1 MNVFDGNGD
10 LSDRELSISDL
21 SRPGPKVYISN
32 ENGKTSGMAT
42 MIGELLE
49 ANIDSFATRRVVA
62 SLLKGGVV
70 LKASDRAQ
78 IITVEFDRKSIT
90 VKDGQ
95 NPNYPILNGGWLTFA
110 AVASGRKS
118 PLNAIREREITL
130 KSPKFKMG
138 DSIAAGG
145 VGFVMSVPKSFYETV
160 NWTKRIIYL
169 SVALIALSLISFAFI
184 YLHRHKMRQ
193 SQ

>member
-1 MNVFDGNGD
+1 MNFSDGNSEPGD
-10 LSDRELSISDL
+10 RALSISDL

-32 ENGKTSGMAT
+32 DNGKTSGMAT

-78 IITVEFDRKSIT
+78 IITIEFDGKSIT
-90 VKDGQ
+90 VRDGQ
-95 NPNYPILNGGWLTFA
+95 NPDYPTLEGGWLTFA

-118 PLNAIREREITL
+118 PLHAIRAREISL

-160 NWTKRIIYL
+160 NWSKRIIYL
-169 SVALIALSLISFAFI
+169 SIALVAASLVGYAF
-184 YLHRHKMRQ
+184 YSLRRNKMHHKA
-193 SQ
+193 